1 MLTLKRTHLSDDKK
15 GVFGELCLN
24 GRFICWT
31 LENKEKSIP
40 CGRYLVKNSQSPKF
54 KRELPL
60 IYSLK
65 VPASRGIRVHRG
77 NDAVKDSQG
86 CVLVGMKCD
95 EKRLVESSPAEIM
108 VTMLCRSDE
117 ELIITYLDSLE

>member
-1 MLTLKRTHLSDDKK
+1 MLTLKRTHLSDDKR
-15 GVFGELCLN
+15 GVFGELYLN

-60 IYSLK
+60 IYSSNPFNHSL
-65 VPASRGIRVHRG
+65 
-77 NDAVKDSQG
+77 N
-86 CVLVGMKCD
+86 VGLSGFK
-95 EKRLVESSPAEIM
+95 
-108 VTMLCRSDE
+108 
-117 ELIITYLDSLE
+117 

>member
-1 MLTLKRTHLSDDKK
+1 MLVLKRTHLSDDKK
-15 GVFGELCLN
+15 GIFGELYLN

-31 LENKEKSIP
+31 LENKGKSIP

-60 IYSLK
+60 IYSFK

-77 NDAVKDSQG
+77 NDAAKDSRG
-86 CVLVGMKCD
+86 CVLVGMKCN
-95 EKRLVESSPAEIM
+95 EKQLLESSQAEVM
-108 VTMLCRSDE
+108 VTMLCRADK
-117 ELIITYLDSLE
+117 ELIITSLDSLE